1 MLDLSGVVG
10 GIAKAPLSETDLN
23 QAGGDTVS
31 EQSQIPGLSTHA
43 ELTLWVV
50 DEWRCELWLVDGAP
64 SLRLF
69 NHERL
74 ASEIRIL
81 PHPHHDAWALAN
93 RWKALVT
100 ERSRPID

>member
-1 MLDLSGVVG
+1 MGRDTQ
-10 GIAKAPLSETDLN
+10 APLKFEPS
-23 QAGGDTVS
+23 GGDTVS
-31 EQSQIPGLSTHA
+31 EQPRMPESSTHA

-50 DEWRCELWLVDGAP
+50 DEWRCELWLVDGTP

-81 PHPHHDAWALAN
+81 PHPHHDAMALAN
-93 RWKALVT
+93 RWKTLVT
-100 ERSRPID
+100 ERPRPTD